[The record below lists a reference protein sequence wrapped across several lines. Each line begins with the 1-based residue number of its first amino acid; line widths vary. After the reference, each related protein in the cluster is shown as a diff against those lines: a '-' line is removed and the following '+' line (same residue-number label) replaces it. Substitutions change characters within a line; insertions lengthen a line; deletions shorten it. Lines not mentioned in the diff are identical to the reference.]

1 MLTGDTI
8 IGIDESEEIN
18 HYGVLG
24 MKWGVHRA
32 RKTLYSPSSS
42 DVRKVYATRSLVNH
56 KGKSQSKLNKLAKQE
71 TRLVKREQK
80 NSQSGDV
87 RAARLHA
94 KAAKLRQKSTG
105 ILTSE
110 ETAWLLNRKAN
121 KLDRKSAN
129 LQKRSTRV
137 KAKLA
142 KNRKNQEIFKQ
153 GINEIDKALTEKGKK
168 YLSMATSTIELQY
181 LDGRTEKIDALHTY
195 KPKK

>member
-8 IGIDESEEIN
+8 IGTDESEEIN

-32 RKTLYSPSSS
+32 RKTLYNPSSS
-42 DVRKVYATRSLVNH
+42 DRRKLSATSSLVNH
-56 KGKSQSKLNKLAKQE
+56 RTKTRNKLNKLAKQE
-71 TRLVKREQK
+71 TRLAKREQK

-129 LQKRSTRV
+129 LQKRSTRI

-142 KNRKNQEIFKQ
+142 KNRKTQEIFKQ
-153 GINEIDKALTEKGKK
+153 GLNEIDKALTEKGEK
-168 YLSMATSTIELQY
+168 YLSKATPIIELQY
-181 LDGRTEKIDALHTY
+181 PDGRTEKIDAFHTY